1 VGGNNERKKKMI
13 YFVNAQNSKE
23 RIEYDDIST
32 RIFAKKELPVDLND
46 IAAEI
51 VNAKW
56 DTFYAMTDDKRSGIY
71 KVGDPQDA
79 ACNLLVALVDVTSLH
94 YAAINSMA
102 RGYVSRKRLGIIVPY
117 NGRYGIGYKWF
128 TPCRISTQYKLVSYL
143 VF

>member
-1 VGGNNERKKKMI
+1 MI
-13 YFVNAQNSKE
+13 YFVNAQNPKE
-23 RIEYDDIST
+23 RIEYDDIEN
-32 RIFAKKELPVDLND
+32 RIFGKKELPVDLNE
-46 IAAEI
+46 IAQQI
-51 VNAKW
+51 VEAKW
-56 DTFYAMTDDKRSGIY
+56 DIFYAMTDDKRSGVY

-102 RGYVSRKRLGIIVPY
+102 RGYVSKKLLGIIEPY

-128 TPCRISTQYKLVSYL
+128 TNCSQSSKHKLVSYL